1 MFLRSAASG
10 NIVEVRFILD
20 PVASLCSRGKT
31 SVMIKAKYAA
41 LVCGEVFPISDMF
54 NRDGVVGEQ
63 LERSLTTREVARSRP
78 GET

>member
-1 MFLRSAASG
+1 MQQR
-10 NIVEVRFILD
+10 E
-20 PVASLCSRGKT
+20 T

-41 LVCGEVFPISDMF
+41 LVCGEVFPISDMS
-54 NRDGVVGEQ
+54 NRDGVVGER